1 MLKRATL
8 PVACLP
14 LLAALTPAEHQVTL
28 LDENVEPLD
37 YDRLARADLVGL
49 TGMSVQRRRMR
60 EILGEL
66 KRRDV
71 FTVVGG
77 PWVSV
82 QENYFDDLAD
92 VIFVGEAEE
101 TWPRFLTD
109 WQHGRH
115 QQRYEQADRTDMS
128 QVPLPRYDLL
138 KMRHYLFG
146 SIQLSRGCPFQCEF
160 CDIIVTF
167 GRRPRLKTVEQ
178 VVRELDALR
187 GQRMEIAFIVDDNLI
202 GNKRAI
208 KPLLAAVAA
217 WQRQHGYPLT
227 FFTEASIDLAEDP
240 ELLQLMVD
248 ANVASVFVGIETPN
262 EDSLRETK
270 KLQNVRPGVTLVE
283 RIHAIQAAGIEVWCG
298 MILGFDHDDT
308 SVFAAQQQFVHD
320 ARVVHA
326 MIGMLA
332 AIPKTPLHARLAAEG
347 RLDEN
352 DEAEFGTNV
361 VPALMT
367 RAELRDGYMRVLRE
381 LYAPEAY
388 FGRLEQL
395 YLRDGFR
402 FSQARTA
409 YWHRHP
415 WTWLT
420 AELRHLTWCAAL
432 YWQLMRGVPDA
443 TLRREYRRRLARF
456 FRVRRDP
463 AVLFVYLV
471 KCLAHYHYHAM
482 IQNMSVD
489 ESQVVNTF

>member
-1 MLKRATL
+1 
-8 PVACLP
+8 
-14 LLAALTPAEHQVTL
+14 
-28 LDENVEPLD
+28 
-37 YDRLARADLVGL
+37 
-49 TGMSVQRRRMR
+49 
-60 EILGEL
+60 
-66 KRRDV
+66 
-71 FTVVGG
+71 
-77 PWVSV
+77 
-82 QENYFDDLAD
+82 
-92 VIFVGEAEE
+92 
-101 TWPRFLTD
+101 
-109 WQHGRH
+109 
-115 QQRYEQADRTDMS
+115 
-128 QVPLPRYDLL
+128 
-138 KMRHYLFG
+138 
-146 SIQLSRGCPFQCEF
+146 
-160 CDIIVTF
+160 
-167 GRRPRLKTVEQ
+167 
-178 VVRELDALR
+178 
-187 GQRMEIAFIVDDNLI
+187 MEIAFIVDDNLI

-217 WQRQHGYPLT
+217 WQRRHGYPLT

-283 RIHAIQAAGIEVWCG
+283 RIHAIQAAGVEVWCG
-298 MILGFDHDDT
+298 MILGFDHDDM
-308 SVFAAQQQFVHD
+308 SVFAAQQQLVRD

-352 DEAEFGTNV
+352 DETEFGTNV

-395 YLRDGFR
+395 YLRDDFQ
-402 FSQARTA
+402 FSQTRTA

-432 YWQLMRGVPDA
+432 YWQLMRGVSDA

-471 KCLAHYHYHAM
+471 KCLAHYHYHTM
-482 IQNMSVD
+482 IQNMSAD